1 MKRYRSGSDPYI
13 IQVTDNNWND
23 FLRKIEERTGL
34 KVDSAYRRRY
44 DQWIVL
50 YDENGI
56 TYDAE
61 ITRYSDGSYEFRSDN
76 MSISSSTK
84 LSYRKSI
91 RASEASNTPYDMIV
105 EINKLIRSANMMLEN
120 ASDDWQ
126 AGKIKNC
133 ITHLQAAAKY
143 LKG

>member
-13 IQVTDNNWND
+13 VQVTDNSWNN
-23 FLRKIEERTGL
+23 FIRKIEEQTGM

-44 DQWIVL
+44 DQWITL
-50 YDENGI
+50 YDENGVA
-56 TYDAE
+56 YDAE
-61 ITRYSDGSYEFRSDN
+61 ITRYSDGTYEFRTDN
-76 MSISSSTK
+76 MSISASTNVSSK
-84 LSYRKSI
+84 KSI
-91 RASEASNTPYDMIV
+91 RASETDNTPYGMIA
-105 EINKLIRSANMMLEN
+105 EINQLIRKANNLLDN

-133 ITHLQAAAKY
+133 ISHLQAAVKY